1 MARPSIYTKDITDH
15 ICQRIVDGESLRQ
28 ICKDDSLPNRDTI
41 YCWLQSNKAFS
52 DQYTQARMMQ
62 ADQFFDEMDEIIR
75 KPMQNMI
82 QIQQARLQIDTMK
95 WRLSKMLPKIYGD
108 KVEVNSQSNRDDQS
122 IKVEFVNATHKEC
135 HIEK

>member
-41 YCWLQSNKAFS
+41 YTWLQTHKAFS

-95 WRLSKMLPKIYGD
+95 WRLSKMLPKTYGD
-108 KVEVNSQSNRDDQS
+108 KVELNSHSDKQDQS
-122 IKVEFVNATHKEC
+122 IKVEFVNVDHKNC
-135 HIEK
+135 NNEK

>member
-1 MARPSIYTKDITDH
+1 MARPSIYTKDITDN

-28 ICKDDSLPNRDTI
+28 ICKDVSLPNRDTI
-41 YCWLQSNKAFS
+41 YSWLQSNKAFS

-75 KPMQNMI
+75 QPMQSMI

-95 WRLSKMLPKIYGD
+95 WRLSKMLPRIYGD
-108 KVEVNSQSNRDDQS
+108 KVELNSYSDRQDHS
-122 IKVEFVNATHKEC
+122 IKVEFVNADYKKC

>member
-41 YCWLQSNKAFS
+41 YSWLQSNKAFS

-75 KPMQNMI
+75 QPMQSMI

-95 WRLSKMLPKIYGD
+95 WRLSKMLPKTYGD
-108 KVEVNSQSNRDDQS
+108 KVELTSQSNRDDQS
-122 IKVEFVNATHKEC
+122 IKVEFVNADHKAC

>member
-1 MARPSIYTKDITDH
+1 MARPTICTKDILDL

-41 YCWLQSNKAFS
+41 YTWLQSNKAFS

-95 WRLSKMLPKIYGD
+95 WRLSKMLPKTYGD
-108 KVEVNSQSNRDDQS
+108 KIEVTPLSEQKDQS
-122 IKVEFVNATHKEC
+122 ITVQFVNASN
-135 HIEK
+135 IQDEKLN